1 MMRVRKRRIKDNAFQ
16 HIYQNTVRGVLLFYS
31 DMDRLV
37 YYTAF
42 SVMARKYQ
50 AQVLAI
56 SLMYDHTHSS
66 VRLKDPFLM
75 GDFVRDYTSIYAME
89 FNRDIGRHGPLFR
102 CAYGNAPKVGAK
114 AIRTNVAYI
123 DNNAVEKQLCCKA
136 EQDRWNLIAFL
147 NCPHPYSKKIDRSH
161 SSRRLLRSIK
171 RVEAFSRANAYL
183 PYNIL
188 RSLYDNLT
196 REEEEQLTDFILYTY
211 LPIDK
216 EQLMLLYG
224 SYENM
229 LLAVNSNTGSEY
241 DIKEEFDNSP
251 HTIYKKLLRVCRH
264 SSFADNPK
272 ALLVLP
278 PTDKKRIADILQQ
291 RTGATFYQLSKFL
304 DL

>member
-1 MMRVRKRRIKDNAFQ
+1 MRVRKRRIKDNAFQ

-50 AQVLAI
+50 VQVLAI

-66 VRLKDPFLM
+66 VRLKEPFRL

-123 DNNAVEKQLCCKA
+123 DNNAVEKQLCCQA

-147 NCPHPYSKKIDRSH
+147 DCSHPYSTKIDRSH

-183 PYNIL
+183 PYSIL
-188 RSLYDNLT
+188 RSLFDNLT
-196 REEEEQLTDFILYTY
+196 KEEEEQLTDFILYTY

-224 SYENM
+224 GNYQNM
-229 LLAVNSNTGSEY
+229 LLAINSNTGSEY

-251 HTIYKKLLRVCRH
+251 HTIYKELLRVCQQ
-264 SSFADNPK
+264 SSFASNPK
-272 ALLVLP
+272 ALLVQP
-278 PTDKKRIADILQQ
+278 PEQKKRIADILQQ
-291 RTGATFYQLSKFL
+291 RTGATFYQLRKFL